1 MGKNTSSKEF
11 PTPVESRDRKD
22 KKVNEKKQTNKKDR
36 IKNIAIVFL
45 VIMLLLTFFSNTI
58 MNYSLPEVSATY
70 AQNGSV
76 TAKVRGTGTVETAED
91 YDVKVTENHVVGSVK
106 IKVGD
111 EVSADQLLF
120 ELDGTGTTDET
131 ALKEAQDTLDS
142 LELDYSKALLA
153 AAPNYA
159 LDNLEIKS
167 AREELSDA
175 VANQTKAAARASLV
189 EQQAA
194 AQKKVNDLQADVDYI
209 QAQIDSSVSGNSVSK
224 YNKKLKEKKKA
235 LAEANATLAQ
245 ITSNLEST
253 PTVDDANAAVRE
265 KQKALDT
272 LILTLANKQTDDK
285 VTQGQAALDLKAS
298 KKKVDDQR
306 EVVEKLKNGGQETE
320 IKAKN
325 AGVVKSVNCIAGDTV
340 TPDSALASIAVT
352 GNGYSVSFSVTK
364 EQAKLVKAGQEAE
377 IQNIW
382 GTDMKA
388 NPDKNKIL
396 TFKITG
402 EDVTVG
408 QSLSLSVGEKSSQY
422 DVTVPNSA
430 IREDNN
436 GKFVL
441 VVNVKSSPLGNRYV
455 LSRADVEVL
464 ASDDTNSAVSGGL
477 FGYEYVV
484 TNSTKPLEAGMKV
497 RLADQ

>member
-1 MGKNTSSKEF
+1 MH
-11 PTPVESRDRKD
+11 
-22 KKVNEKKQTNKKDR
+22 
-36 IKNIAIVFL
+36 
-45 VIMLLLTFFSNTI
+45 LTIWRSN
-58 MNYSLPEVSATY
+58 P
-70 AQNGSV
+70 Q
-76 TAKVRGTGTVETAED
+76 
-91 YDVKVTENHVVGSVK
+91 
-106 IKVGD
+106 
-111 EVSADQLLF
+111 
-120 ELDGTGTTDET
+120 
-131 ALKEAQDTLDS
+131 
-142 LELDYSKALLA
+142 
-153 AAPNYA
+153 
-159 LDNLEIKS
+159 
-167 AREELSDA
+167 REELSDA

-245 ITSNLEST
+245 ITSDLEST

-340 TPDSALASIAVT
+340 TPDSTCIYCSNRKRIQCQL
-352 GNGYSVSFSVTK
+352 FRDKK

-388 NPDKNKIL
+388 TLDSIKADIENPDKNKIL
-396 TFKITG
+396 TFKIT
-402 EDVTVG
+402 
-408 QSLSLSVGEKSSQY
+408 
-422 DVTVPNSA
+422 
-430 IREDNN
+430 
-436 GKFVL
+436 
-441 VVNVKSSPLGNRYV
+441 
-455 LSRADVEVL
+455 
-464 ASDDTNSAVSGGL
+464 
-477 FGYEYVV
+477 
-484 TNSTKPLEAGMKV
+484 
-497 RLADQ
+497 

>member
-1 MGKNTSSKEF
+1 M
-11 PTPVESRDRKD
+11 
-22 KKVNEKKQTNKKDR
+22 
-36 IKNIAIVFL
+36 
-45 VIMLLLTFFSNTI
+45 
-58 MNYSLPEVSATY
+58 
-70 AQNGSV
+70 
-76 TAKVRGTGTVETAED
+76 
-91 YDVKVTENHVVGSVK
+91 
-106 IKVGD
+106 
-111 EVSADQLLF
+111 
-120 ELDGTGTTDET
+120 
-131 ALKEAQDTLDS
+131 
-142 LELDYSKALLA
+142 
-153 AAPNYA
+153 
-159 LDNLEIKS
+159 
-167 AREELSDA
+167 
-175 VANQTKAAARASLV
+175 
-189 EQQAA
+189 
-194 AQKKVNDLQADVDYI
+194 
-209 QAQIDSSVSGNSVSK
+209 
-224 YNKKLKEKKKA
+224 
-235 LAEANATLAQ
+235 
-245 ITSNLEST
+245 
-253 PTVDDANAAVRE
+253 DDANAAVRE

-388 NPDKNKIL
+388 TLDSIKADIENPDKNKIL

-402 EDVTVG
+402 EDVTGG

>member
-111 EVSADQLLF
+111 EVSADQ
-120 ELDGTGTTDET
+120 
-131 ALKEAQDTLDS
+131 
-142 LELDYSKALLA
+142 ALLA

-245 ITSNLEST
+245 ITSDLEST

-388 NPDKNKIL
+388 TLDSIKADIENPDKNKIL

>member
-175 VANQTKAAARASLV
+175 VANQTKAAA
-189 EQQAA
+189 
-194 AQKKVNDLQADVDYI
+194 QKKVNDLQADVDYI

-245 ITSNLEST
+245 ITSDLEST

-388 NPDKNKIL
+388 TLDSIKADIENPDKNKIL

>member
-1 MGKNTSSKEF
+1 M
-11 PTPVESRDRKD
+11 ESRDRKD

-111 EVSADQLLF
+111 EVSADQVLF

-194 AQKKVNDLQADVDYI
+194 AQ
-209 QAQIDSSVSGNSVSK
+209 IDSSVSGNSVIK
-224 YNKKLKEKKKA
+224 YNKKLKEKKNA

-245 ITSNLEST
+245 ITSDLEST

-298 KKKVDDQR
+298 KKKVDVQR

-377 IQNIW
+377 IQNVW

-388 NPDKNKIL
+388 MLDSIKADIDNPDKNKIL

>member
-1 MGKNTSSKEF
+1 
-11 PTPVESRDRKD
+11 
-22 KKVNEKKQTNKKDR
+22 
-36 IKNIAIVFL
+36 
-45 VIMLLLTFFSNTI
+45 MLLLTFFSNTI

-245 ITSNLEST
+245 ITSDLEST

-325 AGVVKSVNCIAGDTV
+325 AGVVKAVNCIAGDTV

-388 NPDKNKIL
+388 TLDSIKADIENPDKNKIL

>member
-1 MGKNTSSKEF
+1 M
-11 PTPVESRDRKD
+11 ESRDRKD

-175 VANQTKAAARASLV
+175 VANQT
-189 EQQAA
+189 
-194 AQKKVNDLQADVDYI
+194 I

-388 NPDKNKIL
+388 TLDSIKADIENPDKNKIL

>member
-1 MGKNTSSKEF
+1 M
-11 PTPVESRDRKD
+11 
-22 KKVNEKKQTNKKDR
+22 NEKKQTNKKDR

-58 MNYSLPEVSATY
+58 MNYSLPEVSTAY
-70 AQNGSV
+70 AQSGNV

-111 EVSADQLLF
+111 EVSADQVLF
-120 ELDGTGTTDET
+120 ELDGTGTTDES

-159 LDNLEIKS
+159 LDNLDIKS

-209 QAQIDSSVSGNSVSK
+209 QAQIDSVSGNSVSK

-235 LAEANATLAQ
+235 LADANATLAQ
-245 ITSNLEST
+245 ITSDLEGT

-306 EVVEKLKNGGQETE
+306 EVVEKLKNGGQESE

-377 IQNIW
+377 IQNVW

-388 NPDKNKIL
+388 TLDSIKADVDNPDKNKIL

-402 EDVTVG
+402 DDVTVG

-422 DVTVPNSA
+422 DVIVPNSA